1 MKRIL
6 LTQSKSPYSAINA
19 QEGLD
24 AILMGSAFAE
34 CAVLFQ
40 GDGIYQLLKH
50 QNPATLGTK
59 NFTATFGAL
68 ADYGVEQIYCIDEEL
83 TERQLAPTELVIPVI
98 PITRSGLCDFIREF
112 DLVLDF

>member
-1 MKRIL
+1 MKRL
-6 LTQSKSPYSAINA
+6 LFTQSKTPHGSING

-34 CAVLFQ
+34 CTVLFQ

-50 QNPATLGTK
+50 QQTAKLGTK
-59 NFTATFGAL
+59 EYAATFGAL
-68 ADYGVEQIYCIDEEL
+68 ADYGVEKIYCIDEEL
-83 TERQLAPTELVIPVI
+83 RERCLSADELVIPVI
-98 PITRSGLCDFIREF
+98 PIKQSSVCEFISEF

>member
-1 MKRIL
+1 MKKIL
-6 LTQSKSPYSAINA
+6 LTQSKSPHGSING

-40 GDGIYQLLKH
+40 GDGVYQLLRN
-50 QNPATLGTK
+50 QEPALLGSK
-59 NFTATFGAL
+59 DYAATYGAL
-68 ADYGVEQIYCIDEEL
+68 ADYGVEEIFCIESDLKQRKITTEEL
-83 TERQLAPTELVIPVI
+83 LIPVNVLSRD
-98 PITRSGLCDFIREF
+98 TVLDFIRRF